1 MKATGTSVLLSLL
14 LLLSFFSGVA
24 AQDIEE
30 VNQLMSLGHQVC
42 PQVVTASLLSH
53 RAGFPLFRPVL
64 TGLRFSICKE
74 FLNRSVFCTRESN
87 PHCGTDGVT
96 YGNKCAFCKAVLR
109 SGGKIRLKHMGK
121 C

>member
-1 MKATGTSVLLSLL
+1 AKNSPERVLLLVLAGLILPCKWAMSSLL
-14 LLLSFFSGVA
+14 QFV
-24 AQDIEE
+24 
-30 VNQLMSLGHQVC
+30 
-42 PQVVTASLLSH
+42 
-53 RAGFPLFRPVL
+53 
-64 TGLRFSICKE
+64 
-74 FLNRSVFCTRESN
+74 NRSVYCTRESN